1 VGILPEFKDYGS
13 YVTASFGSA
22 MLINQAPHPNAASV
36 FLNWV
41 LGKEGQ
47 LAWSKALDH
56 VSKRVDVPTHH
67 LPPYVIPPADDKYFS
82 GEPKPG
88 ERYWL
93 SHSEENVQRSAEETK
108 ILKELFGR

>member
-1 VGILPEFKDYGS
+1 VSRK
-13 YVTASFGSA
+13 
-22 MLINQAPHPNAASV
+22 SV
-36 FLNWV
+36 SSPSRRTRRLRA
-41 LGKEGQ
+41 K
-47 LAWSKALDH
+47 S
-56 VSKRVDVPTHH
+56 
-67 LPPYVIPPADDKYFS
+67 PADGKYFS